1 MPVSVNQPA
10 VTTVDLRAR
19 LRLLQSLTSRGSS
32 EIAALLIPPAIL
44 WLATRSAP
52 ALVTPLL
59 VWWGLMAVLAMGL
72 MGFRLHLRRQWRALE
87 GCEADARLLRRW
99 ERQLALA
106 GLINGLMWATAIW
119 FTWPPSHVDLRLFV
133 YLVLVGVLASGTT
146 FLAPVPLVFG
156 GFFTGIYVPM
166 LAAAAWYFPSKGNYL
181 LPLLLLF
188 GLTIGRHAWGARQFV
203 RQQLAH
209 ERERQALADSY
220 RVAKVDAENA
230 LAEKNWFL
238 SAASHDL
245 RQPLHALGLM
255 LEATRQRN
263 RDAEVAG
270 LLDDVQD
277 CARDLGGMFN
287 DLLDLSR
294 LESRSFVQHPQAV
307 AVAQMFEEARRM
319 FTHDAAQRG
328 LTLSIFTPRR
338 QAAVL
343 HADPALLRQMV
354 FNLVQNALRYTAS
367 GGVLLGCRRRQGRWQ
382 LQVWD
387 TGSGIAAEEQ
397 TRIFSRHYRASSS
410 QEHESH
416 PGLPPGLRGH
426 GLGLSVVALAAEYLG
441 VDYGVQSRLESGSCF
456 WLHWPQQPE
465 MPAVVDA
472 SSLDGRTGA
481 GKLARLQG
489 RCLVLDNEALVGQ
502 AMERILQAWG
512 VEVRWVRSGRQ
523 VWTVLGSGWL
533 PDFVLCDQQLDGS
546 EQGFD
551 VLQQVLDDLP
561 QASGALMSG
570 DMAALEQAQE
580 QGYLVLP
587 KPLQPQELHAILARC
602 FAQLSNV

>member
-1 MPVSVNQPA
+1 MMA
-10 VTTVDLRAR
+10 VDLRAR

-59 VWWGLMAVLAMGL
+59 VWWGLMAVMATGL
-72 MGFRLHLRRQWRALE
+72 MGLRLRLRRQWRALE
-87 GCEADARLLRRW
+87 GREADAHLLRRW

-156 GFFTGIYVPM
+156 GFFMSIYVPM
-166 LAAAAWYFPSKGNYL
+166 LAVAAWYFPSKGNYL
-181 LPLLLLF
+181 LPLLLLLF
-188 GLTIGRHAWGARQFV
+188 GMTIARHAWGARQFV

-220 RVAKVDAENA
+220 RIAKIEAENA

-263 RDAEVAG
+263 HDAEVAG

-307 AVAQMFEEARRM
+307 ALAQVFEEARRM
-319 FTHDAAQRG
+319 FAHDAAQRG

-338 QAAVL
+338 HAVVL
-343 HADPALLRQMV
+343 HTDQALLRQMV
-354 FNLVQNALRYTAS
+354 FNLVQNALRYTAR

-387 TGSGIAAEEQ
+387 TGAGIAAEEQ
-397 TRIFSRHYRASSS
+397 TRIFSRHYRTSSG
-410 QEHESH
+410 QDRESH
-416 PGLPPGLRGH
+416 HGLPPSLRGH
-426 GLGLSVVALAAEYLG
+426 GLGLSVVALAAGHLG
-441 VDYGVQSRLESGSCF
+441 VDYGVQSCLERGSCF

-465 MPAVVDA
+465 MPAVIAA
-472 SSLDGRTGA
+472 SSLDGRPGA
-481 GKLARLQG
+481 GKLPRLQG

-512 VEVRWVRSGRQ
+512 VEVRWLRSGRQ
-523 VWTVLGSGWL
+523 VWTVLASGWL
-533 PDFVLCDQQLDGS
+533 PDFVLCDQQLDGG

-561 QASGALMSG
+561 HASGALMSG
-570 DMAALEQAQE
+570 DMTALEQAQE

-602 FAQLSNV
+602 FAQRSNA

>member
-1 MPVSVNQPA
+1 MPVPVDQPA
-10 VTTVDLRAR
+10 MMAVDLRAR

-59 VWWGLMAVLAMGL
+59 VWWGLMAVMAMGL

-294 LESRSFVQHPQAV
+294 LESCTFVQHPQAV
-307 AVAQMFEEARRM
+307 AVAQVFEEARRM
-319 FTHDAAQRG
+319 FAHDAAQRG

-426 GLGLSVVALAAEYLG
+426 GLGLSVVALAAEHLG

>member
-1 MPVSVNQPA
+1 MTA
-10 VTTVDLRAR
+10 VDLRAR
-19 LRLLQSLTSRGSS
+19 LRLLKSLTSRGSS

-59 VWWGLMAVLAMGL
+59 VWWGLMAVMAMGL
-72 MGFRLHLRRQWRALE
+72 MGLRLHLRRQWRALE
-87 GCEADARLLRRW
+87 GHEADARLLRRW

-220 RVAKVDAENA
+220 RVAKIDAENA

-294 LESRSFVQHPQAV
+294 LENRSFVQHPQAV
-307 AVAQMFEEARRM
+307 AVAQVFEEARRV
-319 FTHDAAQRG
+319 FAHDAAQRG

-410 QEHESH
+410 QERESH
-416 PGLPPGLRGH
+416 PGLPPSLRGH
-426 GLGLSVVALAAEYLG
+426 GLGLSVVALAAGHME
-441 VDYGVQSRLESGSCF
+441 VDYGVQSRLERGSCF

-465 MPAVVDA
+465 MPTAVAA
-472 SSLDGRTGA
+472 SSLDGRSAG

-502 AMERILQAWG
+502 AMERILKAWG

-523 VWTVLGSGWL
+523 VWAMLASGWL
-533 PDFVLCDQQLDGS
+533 PDFVLCDQQLDGG

-551 VLQQVLDDLP
+551 VLRKVLDDLP

-570 DMAALEQAQE
+570 DMIALEQAQE

-602 FAQLSNV
+602 FAQLSKA